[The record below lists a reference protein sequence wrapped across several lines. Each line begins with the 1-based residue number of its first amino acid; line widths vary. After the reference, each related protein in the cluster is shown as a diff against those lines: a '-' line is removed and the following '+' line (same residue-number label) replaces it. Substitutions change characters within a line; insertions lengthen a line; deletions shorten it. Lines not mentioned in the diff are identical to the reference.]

1 MGTKSPV
8 LRAYLS
14 AELRT
19 MGVRADLNKRVL
31 HALADAVADDPGY
44 SFTGIDIREG
54 WGDIVCVTI
63 YGESIDGT
71 PGPGGR
77 ALVKAVESAIEPER
91 RTVRLETLRRR

>member
-8 LRAYLS
+8 LNAYLC
-14 AELRT
+14 ATLGFV
-19 MGVRADLNKRVL
+19 GVRADLNKRVL

-44 SFTGIDIREG
+44 AFTGVDVREG
-54 WGDIVCVTI
+54 WGDIVFVTI

-77 ALVKAVESAIEPER
+77 ALVQAVESAIDPER
-91 RTVRLETLRRR
+91 RTVRLETVRRP